1 MVRISIFVF
10 YGQLFTWC
18 FFFFLILWPGINV
31 DSHVVLT
38 VFHFVT
44 VNVVK
49 RKALFQGY
57 TWRGEGRIENR
68 SFPGSRISACDRFRI
83 PNFLIFQFAFHLFI
97 YLSSRQYIITIV
109 ICSRLKPQ
117 TENFSYVQNPGCLE
131 NKRKEKKKISLT
143 NVFLSQYLTARI
155 ISFPE
160 IIISFIQFFQCLAL
174 AVEGATLTLVT
185 CLVKKCFESSLEN
198 LR

>member
-18 FFFFLILWPGINV
+18 LFLILWPGINV

-44 VNVVK
+44 VNIVK
-49 RKALFQGY
+49 RKVLFQGY
-57 TWRGEGRIENR
+57 TWCSEGRIENR

-83 PNFLIFQFAFHLFI
+83 PNFLIFKICFSSFP

-109 ICSRLKPQ
+109 MCSRLKPQ
-117 TENFSYVQNPGCLE
+117 TENFSYVQNPGYLE
-131 NKRKEKKKISLT
+131 NKSKEKKKKISLT
-143 NVFLSQYLTARI
+143 NFFLSQYLTARI

-160 IIISFIQFFQCLAL
+160 IIISFIQFF
-174 AVEGATLTLVT
+174 
-185 CLVKKCFESSLEN
+185 
-198 LR
+198 